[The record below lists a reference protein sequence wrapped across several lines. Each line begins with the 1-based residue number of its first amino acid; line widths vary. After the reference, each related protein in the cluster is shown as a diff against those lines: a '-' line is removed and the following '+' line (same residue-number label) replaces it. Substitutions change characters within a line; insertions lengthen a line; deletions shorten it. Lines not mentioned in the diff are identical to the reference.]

1 MKNLFGRFI
10 LALSFLGLVCLAFN
24 PSWVVE
30 IKKRISQAPKPAI
43 ISDTPETKD
52 EPKDIARTNS
62 SDHNLDEVL
71 DITPPATPSDIPSP
85 TLKTPDMKT
94 RPENPSNNPAPA
106 SRPKIDIISPEPAD
120 TRPPKVIK
128 TSTLPKTNTP
138 NNNNLPR
145 LPGYESIAKNDD
157 WIGVAPCGLDIF
169 DPPLTLP
176 GVTLYDANAVFTD
189 SLNTQYGQTITN
201 QPAYLFKSPSG
212 ATLQLVKPVVKYY
225 SLSGTSFRETQ
236 RNLMDNKPLEMP
248 GDGLS
253 NQNNSGDSRETTTL
267 ANIYAPTSLEYIMS
281 GFGTQYDLVLDQL
294 ILTTGYLVT
303 LPQWPN
309 YGAASKVDQEK
320 WDDLF
325 CSAAHH
331 ELGHLRIRLD
341 ILAET
346 LDGFASI
353 PRGKSKADIQRLTE
367 AYRLEIS
374 DSVDNRQDAYHIYN
388 GGGIRK
394 GMTELPY
401 AELPFPWLENKRD

>member
-30 IKKRISQAPKPAI
+30 IQKRISQAPKPAI

-120 TRPPKVIK
+120 TRPPAVTK
-128 TSTLPKTNTP
+128 TSTLPKTNMP
-138 NNNNLPR
+138 NSGDLPR
-145 LPGYESIAKNDD
+145 LPNYESIEKNDD
-157 WIGVAPCGLDIF
+157 WIGAAPCGLDIF

-248 GDGLS
+248 GDRLS

>member
-30 IKKRISQAPKPAI
+30 IQKRISQAPKPAI

-94 RPENPSNNPAPA
+94 RPENPSNN
-106 SRPKIDIISPEPAD
+106 R
-120 TRPPKVIK
+120 
-128 TSTLPKTNTP
+128 
-138 NNNNLPR
+138 
-145 LPGYESIAKNDD
+145 
-157 WIGVAPCGLDIF
+157 LDIF

-212 ATLQLVKPVVKYY
+212 V
-225 SLSGTSFRETQ
+225 
-236 RNLMDNKPLEMP
+236 
-248 GDGLS
+248 
-253 NQNNSGDSRETTTL
+253 

>member
-1 MKNLFGRFI
+1 
-10 LALSFLGLVCLAFN
+10 
-24 PSWVVE
+24 
-30 IKKRISQAPKPAI
+30 
-43 ISDTPETKD
+43 
-52 EPKDIARTNS
+52 
-62 SDHNLDEVL
+62 
-71 DITPPATPSDIPSP
+71 
-85 TLKTPDMKT
+85 
-94 RPENPSNNPAPA
+94 
-106 SRPKIDIISPEPAD
+106 
-120 TRPPKVIK
+120 
-128 TSTLPKTNTP
+128 
-138 NNNNLPR
+138 
-145 LPGYESIAKNDD
+145 
-157 WIGVAPCGLDIF
+157 
-169 DPPLTLP
+169 
-176 GVTLYDANAVFTD
+176 
-189 SLNTQYGQTITN
+189 
-201 QPAYLFKSPSG
+201 
-212 ATLQLVKPVVKYY
+212 
-225 SLSGTSFRETQ
+225 
-236 RNLMDNKPLEMP
+236 MDNKPLEMP